1 MKKLFTILFSFVLVL
16 SLSFTVHAEQEL
28 LPLIASGYTE
38 DGIYYEIRG
47 EISLSRSNSQFVS
60 REVTYEGKVSPP
72 RQTFWRE
79 SISGTAYTGTLTL
92 VYSRYINN
100 KTIAIYEG
108 TLTAQ

>member
-47 EISLSRSNSQFVS
+47 EISLS